1 MSERERES
9 VCVCVCVVSERER
22 ERECVCLC
30 VCMTHA
36 SILIPFEDGK
46 RAGLKVYNIIAGH
59 DALST
64 LLVT

>member
-1 MSERERES
+1 M
-9 VCVCVCVVSERER
+9 CVCVCVVSERER
-22 ERECVCLC
+22 ESVCLC

>member
-1 MSERERES
+1 MC
-9 VCVCVCVVSERER
+9 VCVCVCVVSERES
-22 ERECVCLC
+22 VCLC